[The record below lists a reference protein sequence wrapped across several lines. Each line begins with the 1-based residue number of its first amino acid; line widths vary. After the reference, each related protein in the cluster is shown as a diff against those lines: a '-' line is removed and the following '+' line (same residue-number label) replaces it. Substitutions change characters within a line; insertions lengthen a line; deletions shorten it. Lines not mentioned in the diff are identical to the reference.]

1 MFPREGENAMCQLNS
16 SAQFCKMSVD
26 FYFEEVRPEKR
37 PRRGRRQRDGGGEAI
52 LISDWWILIIPSC
65 DWLIGGG
72 GGDNWMVTLFIEGE
86 PVADAK
92 GIKKNIKYTV
102 AEAAMEYLRCSV
114 V

>member
-1 MFPREGENAMCQLNS
+1 M
-16 SAQFCKMSVD
+16 
-26 FYFEEVRPEKR
+26 
-37 PRRGRRQRDGGGEAI
+37 
-52 LISDWWILIIPSC
+52 IIPSC

-114 V
+114 I

>member
-1 MFPREGENAMCQLNS
+1 M
-16 SAQFCKMSVD
+16 
-26 FYFEEVRPEKR
+26 
-37 PRRGRRQRDGGGEAI
+37 
-52 LISDWWILIIPSC
+52 IIPSC

-86 PVADAK
+86 AVADAK

-114 V
+114 VGLIGAIIIMDLTGRCPTWLC